1 MSRKKDNTVQS
12 TFLVNDRVNRFSV
25 QLMTTSSYEVN
36 KKIEKKNISN
46 SILYKDISVEEK
58 NQIYS
63 KILENEG
70 MKNLIQEFSKLGSRV
85 NQVLS

>member
-1 MSRKKDNTVQS
+1 M
-12 TFLVNDRVNRFSV
+12 NDRVNRFSV

>member
-12 TFLVNDRVNRFSV
+12 KFLVNDRVNRFSV